1 MSLYLIL
8 EILAIS
14 IPLILSFDKKV
25 RFYGLWKY
33 LFPSII
39 ITGVLFISID
49 IIFTKLGIWG
59 FNPAY
64 HSKIMIL
71 NLPLEEWLFF
81 IVIPYAS
88 LFIHF
93 VLIAYKPD
101 LFLSNKVTRI
111 LSGTLTVILVLVMA
125 FNPEKTYTLVYF
137 SVTVIVTL
145 IDLLSKARV
154 LNRFFI
160 SFLIILV
167 PFFIVNVILTGT
179 FINEEVVWY
188 DGSEILGI
196 SLLTIPVEDI
206 SYAFSL
212 ILLNLLLMSMFRRI
226 IKGKPD

>member
-8 EILAIS
+8 EILAVS

-25 RFYGLWKY
+25 RFYRLWKY
-33 LFPSII
+33 LFPSIL

-49 IIFTKLGIWG
+49 IIFTKLRIWG
-59 FNPAY
+59 FNPGY
-64 HSKIMIL
+64 HSKIIIL

-101 LFLSNKVTRI
+101 LFLSDRVVRI
-111 LSGTLTVILVLVMA
+111 LSGTLIIILVSVMA
-125 FNPEKTYTLVYF
+125 FNTEKSYTLVYF
-137 SVTVIVTL
+137 TATVIVIL
-145 IDLLSKARV
+145 IDLLGKAQL

-160 SFLIILV
+160 SFIIILV
-167 PFFIVNVILTGT
+167 PFFIVNAILTGT

-196 SLLTIPVEDI
+196 RLLTIPVEDI

-226 IKGKPD
+226 IKGRPD